1 MFFYIVI
8 YGNKKR
14 VLGFLIKIKMNFVE
28 ILEILKIASSSLPRR
43 KQRTKE
49 KFLMQHLLTCSFF
62 QLYFF
67 TI

>member
-28 ILEILKIASSSLPRR
+28 ILEILKIASSPLPRR

-49 KFLMQHLLTCSFF
+49 KFLM
-62 QLYFF
+62 
-67 TI
+67 

>member
-49 KFLMQHLLTCSFF
+49 KFLM
-62 QLYFF
+62 
-67 TI
+67 

>member
-28 ILEILKIASSSLPRR
+28 ILEILKIASSLY
-43 KQRTKE
+43 QEGNKE
-49 KFLMQHLLTCSFF
+49 LKRSFSCNI
-62 QLYFF
+62 Y
-67 TI
+67 